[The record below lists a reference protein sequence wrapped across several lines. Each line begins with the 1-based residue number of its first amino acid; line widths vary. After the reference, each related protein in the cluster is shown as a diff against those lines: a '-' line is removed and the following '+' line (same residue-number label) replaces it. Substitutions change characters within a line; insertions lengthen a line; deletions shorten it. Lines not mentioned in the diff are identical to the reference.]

1 MCYALGDV
9 VRVSPNELSFA
20 SARSYE
26 DIYGFPKGG
35 RQHFIKGDFYEI
47 YGSAYK
53 TGCIGS
59 ERDPATHARK
69 KKNLAPAFT
78 TRALSAQEH
87 IVQQYMDVFI
97 RKIEPLSLDSPKG
110 LNLTKWFEML
120 TFDILGEMA
129 FGESFGCLAEGR
141 RSYTAHRVLASSER
155 LVIAPVNMQL
165 IQRQRSTTF
174 GLTLSWNIYTRSRWW
189 TTCVA
194 SGCSVYWASL
204 SYPLSSCQ
212 SGVSTQAIALT
223 RSRGTI
229 YHGAEEPNPHTLT
242 SFCGRRLESSSDR
255 GDFFTNLV
263 DKVKAGDADLEE
275 MTAHA
280 STLM

>member
-1 MCYALGDV
+1 MEQAIQLVPPPHFFPWPRLTPFCATPPPGDV

-59 ERDPATHARK
+59 EREPATHARK

-97 RKIEPLSLDSPKG
+97 RKIGGLSLAGPQG

-129 FGESFGCLAEGR
+129 FGESFGCLSEG
-141 RSYTAHRVLASSER
+141 TVPPPC
-155 LVIAPVNMQL
+155 PVRMV
-165 IQRQRSTTF
+165 
-174 GLTLSWNIYTRSRWW
+174 G
-189 TTCVA
+189 A
-194 SGCSVYWASL
+194 
-204 SYPLSSCQ
+204 
-212 SGVSTQAIALT
+212 
-223 RSRGTI
+223 SRG
-229 YHGAEEPNPHTLT
+229 
-242 SFCGRRLESSSDR
+242 C
-255 GDFFTNLV
+255 
-263 DKVKAGDADLEE
+263 
-275 MTAHA
+275 A
-280 STLM
+280 S